1 MLSVNELEDAL
12 IDLSFAEDI
21 GDGDHTT
28 LCCIPEDAMGKSRLL
43 IKEDGILAGV
53 EVAKRV
59 FARFDPDMQVEVL
72 IGDGSPVKKGD
83 VAMVVTGKV
92 RSLLQTERLMLNI
105 MQRMSGIA
113 TMTNRYVKRL
123 EGTHTRVLDTRKT
136 TPGMRMLEKQ
146 AVKIGGGVNHR
157 IGLFDM
163 ILLKDNHVDF
173 SGGIA
178 NAINRCH
185 AYLKEKGLDLKIE
198 IEVRN
203 FDELQ
208 QVLDCGGVNRIMLDN
223 FSCSI
228 TSPCQ
233 TRRRQWRLS
242 VVVTRP
248 NRAVVLPST
257 RYATMRNVALTT
269 SPWEH

>member
-136 TPGMRMLEKQ
+136 TPGMR
-146 AVKIGGGVNHR
+146 
-157 IGLFDM
+157 
-163 ILLKDNHVDF
+163 
-173 SGGIA
+173 
-178 NAINRCH
+178 
-185 AYLKEKGLDLKIE
+185 
-198 IEVRN
+198 
-203 FDELQ
+203 
-208 QVLDCGGVNRIMLDN
+208 
-223 FSCSI
+223 
-228 TSPCQ
+228 
-233 TRRRQWRLS
+233 LS
-242 VVVTRP
+242 
-248 NRAVVLPST
+248 LI
-257 RYATMRNVALTT
+257 
-269 SPWEH
+269 HI

>member
-1 MLSVNELEDAL
+1 MLSVDELEDRL

-28 LCCIPEDAMGKSRLL
+28 LCCIPEDAMGKSHLL

-53 EVAKRV
+53 EVAKKV
-59 FARFDPDMQVEVL
+59 FARFDPDMQV
-72 IGDGSPVKKGD
+72 KKGD
-83 VAMVVTGKV
+83 SAMIVSGRI

-113 TMTNRYVKRL
+113 TMTNRYVERL
-123 EGTHTRVLDTRKT
+123 KGTHTRVLDTRKT

-198 IEVRN
+198 IEVRS
-203 FDELQ
+203 FDEIR
-208 QVLDCGGVNRIMLDN
+208 QVMEVGGVDRIMLDN
-223 FSCSI
+223 FSVENTRKAVEMIGGKYETESSGGI
-228 TSPCQ
+228 TFDTIRDYAECGVDFV
-233 TRRRQWRLS
+233 S
-242 VVVTRP
+242 VG
-248 NRAVVLPST
+248 
-257 RYATMRNVALTT
+257 ALTH
-269 SPWEH
+269 SVKGLDMSFKAC